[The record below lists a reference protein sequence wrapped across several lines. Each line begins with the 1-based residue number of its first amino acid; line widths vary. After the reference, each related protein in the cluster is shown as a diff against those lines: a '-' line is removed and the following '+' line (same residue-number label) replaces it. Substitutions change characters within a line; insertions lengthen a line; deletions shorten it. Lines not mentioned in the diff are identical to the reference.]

1 MIYFENIE
9 IHRKKGL
16 FKRIYKYI
24 ATSPPLSRRPRP
36 WTRPKTRGCP
46 PHIAAAWL
54 KSYETKQPQKKTVFV
69 EKEKEKKSP
78 DKTDPEQN
86 RPLSVISSPWIS
98 RNWRELAATTHKLT
112 FTLKLYFAIF
122 RNRIFII
129 FRSEQRSFAITV
141 SIVATNFFLKK
152 CDKRLPTWESQ
163 EVFTNL
169 PYSLCPRSTRLKQRC
184 CADFPAFPIV
194 RERG

>member
-1 MIYFENIE
+1 MF
-9 IHRKKGL
+9 KGL
-16 FKRIYKYI
+16 YKYI

-54 KSYETKQPQKKTVFV
+54 KSYETKQLQKKNSLCREGEGEEV
-69 EKEKEKKSP
+69 P
-78 DKTDPEQN
+78 RQN
-86 RPLSVISSPWIS
+86 RPRAEPSFVSNLFSLDL
-98 RNWRELAATTHKLT
+98 EKLERAGCHHSQT
-112 FTLKLYFAIF
+112 NFHLK
-122 RNRIFII
+122 II
-129 FRSEQRSFAITV
+129 FCNFPKSNFHHFQVRAKKLCDHCVNCGKKRIKK
-141 SIVATNFFLKK
+141 IVTNA
-152 CDKRLPTWESQ
+152 SQ